1 MQAID
6 TMIFSDELS
15 NIINTCYKDLGLRSI
30 SITGGEPL
38 IHPDLYGLLQD
49 ISLNTSIRRFSLTT
63 NGTVLKDFSYWH
75 ALNDLG
81 LYKVNISIPDI
92 LYEQERLSSQTVS
105 RGLFEKQISTIRVL
119 NKLGIIANINVVIFN
134 DVLYTSN
141 LLSSLLSLKREGL
154 VFDIALLPNL
164 TNSNTFM
171 YSQEIIQKIRSNMR
185 LKKIASKR
193 RIGTSNK
200 VEEFASDNG
209 VSVFIK
215 TTKGEDGQPY
225 YLTSLCNK
233 CKHKK
238 DCQEGFYG
246 IRLEQIN
253 GQYFVRLCIYKTT
266 TENVMNF
273 ETFKNSAMYR
283 QLIGEWNI
291 SP

>member
-6 TMIFSDELS
+6 NMVFSDELS
-15 NIINTCYKDLGLRSI
+15 NIINTCYKDLGLHSI

-38 IHPDLYGLLQD
+38 IYPDLYGLLQN
-49 ISLNTSIRRFSLTT
+49 IYLNTNIKRFALTT
-63 NGTVLKDFSYWH
+63 NGTVTKDFSYWH
-75 ALNDLG
+75 ALGELG

-92 LYEQERLSSQTVS
+92 LHEQERFLSQTVARS
-105 RGLFEKQISTIRVL
+105 LFEKQISTIRVL
-119 NKLGIIANINVVIFN
+119 NRLGIIANINVVIFN

-141 LLSSLLSLKREGL
+141 LLSSLLSLKKEGL
-154 VFDIALLPNL
+154 TFDIALLPNL

-171 YSQEIIQKIRSNMR
+171 YSQEIIRKIRSNMR

-193 RIGTSNK
+193 RLGTSNK

-209 VSVFIK
+209 ISVFIK
-215 TTKGEDGQPY
+215 TTKDEDGQPY
-225 YLTSLCNK
+225 YLTSLCEK
-233 CKHKK
+233 CRYKR

-266 TENVMNF
+266 PENVMNF
-273 ETFKNSAMYR
+273 ETFKNSAIYR
-283 QLIGEWNI
+283 QLMNEWNV
-291 SP
+291 